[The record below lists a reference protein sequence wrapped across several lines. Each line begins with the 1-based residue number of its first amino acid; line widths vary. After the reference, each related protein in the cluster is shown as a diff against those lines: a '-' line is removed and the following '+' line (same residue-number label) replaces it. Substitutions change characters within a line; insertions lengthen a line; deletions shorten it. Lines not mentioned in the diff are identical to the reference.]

1 MPQLDKLL
9 TVMVTNH
16 AESILLIEGD
26 VATLQK
32 DGNARPITR
41 QPLSSAQLVMLL
53 KEIAPAPSAKEL
65 EGGTP
70 ATFRYANPDGDFMVK
85 SALTGG
91 RWHASIALY
100 DGNGTAEEAAPEAAQ
115 EPP

>member
-1 MPQLDKLL
+1 MAQLDKFL

-32 DGNARPITR
+32 DGVPRPITR
-41 QPLSSAQLVMLL
+41 QPLSGGQLLMLL
-53 KEIAPAPSAKEL
+53 KEIAPAASAKDL
-65 EGGTP
+65 DGGSP
-70 ATFRYANPDGDFMVK
+70 AAFRYANTDGDFYVK

-100 DGNGTAEEAAPEAAQ
+100 DGNGEAAAPAA
-115 EPP
+115 E